1 MKKSLH
7 QFKWLLIFWALGVGS
22 LLVVAT
28 ILRFAMTMAG
38 MESK

>member
-7 QFKWLLIFWALGVGS
+7 QFKWLLIYWALGVGS

-28 ILRFAMTMAG
+28 LIRFAMSLAG
-38 MESK
+38 MEAQ

>member
-28 ILRFAMTMAG
+28 IIRLGMTLAG
-38 MESK
+38 MEAK

>member
-7 QFKWLLIFWALGVGS
+7 QFKWLLIFWVLGVGS

-28 ILRFAMTMAG
+28 IIRFGMTLAG
-38 MESK
+38 MEAK